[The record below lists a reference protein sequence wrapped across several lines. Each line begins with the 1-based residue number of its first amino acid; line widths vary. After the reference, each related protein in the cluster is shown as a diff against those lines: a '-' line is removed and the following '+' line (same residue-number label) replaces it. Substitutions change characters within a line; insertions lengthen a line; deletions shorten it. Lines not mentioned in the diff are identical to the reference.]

1 MIPVPAR
8 RSPLAPTRHEG
19 GGASRL
25 LVLASLCLLLGL
37 LAGCSSAYYNT
48 MEKLGV
54 HKRDI
59 MVDRVG
65 EARDAQEATKEQFQS
80 ALEPF
85 SQVVEVKGGDLE
97 QKYKVLNDQY
107 KQCKAEADNVH
118 KRIAAVEGVSA
129 ALFREWEAELDQYT
143 SAALRRDSESK
154 LAATR
159 RQYEQL
165 ITAMKRAESKIQ
177 PVLSVFNDQV
187 LYLKH
192 NLNAQA
198 IAALQGE
205 LVGLEENVDRL
216 VREMEA
222 SIREADQFIS
232 KLQKT

>member
-8 RSPLAPTRHEG
+8 RSPLAPNRHEG

-80 ALEPF
+80 ALEQF

-192 NLNAQA
+192 NLNAQ
-198 IAALQGE
+198 QGE